1 MARNNLITV
10 RTGSKAGIKAIV
22 DNITNPTAVG
32 YNNSQILGEPFLATD
47 SKELFIGNGGGS
59 PKVISPGVCVEDFD
73 TLTPQNRANLYVYA
87 YDTSLAADAP
97 RSKKIALSE
106 LLTLV
111 SNNSGDTCKV
121 KIGLDTD
128 TSGFLDAKTFGTN
141 GVAIATSGTTNKMLN
156 FQVVPDGATLSVSS
170 SGIKVATGGITLN
183 ELATGIDASS
193 KSLISKGSRET
204 FINATAPTPTSGY
217 AALYDAGTAAI
228 NILWSSDKIKKE
240 LDKIALGM
248 NWVSITFAEEGIPGT
263 HLPTNEIANVT
274 RNAIY
279 MDNPGISSYGEPI
292 PVALNSLLYIY
303 NAAVPTY
310 NSANWVAITKN
321 SGTALVNGPLGA
333 TTIGELFDK
342 IFVTDKQNIF
352 VVSKDFSSTDTGE
365 SVANMYYG
373 IRDGNLGTSI
383 LALTELGNP
392 EVGAGNA
399 LNYSAE
405 TNRMNVTVL
414 ANHGLGGGQTTVGGD
429 VGGLYVKLTTNGGL
443 AVNSDGIYIT
453 SVIGGTV

>member
-22 DNITNPTAVG
+22 DNITDPTAVG

-73 TLTPQNRANLYVYA
+73 TLTPQNRATLYVYA

-141 GVAIATSGTTNKMLN
+141 GVAISTSGTTNKMLN

-193 KSLISKGSRET
+193 KSFTSKSTKELY
-204 FINATAPTPTSGY
+204 INSSAPTLTTNY
-217 AALYDAGTAAI
+217 AGLYDNGGPAS
-228 NILWSSDKIKKE
+228 NILWSSQKIT
-240 LDKIALGM
+240 DRITSAIQGMSWVNIDYCNFGAPNSAIAGEGFVNYGGTAAADGSYYLQIPATINNGM
-248 NWVSITFAEEGIPGT
+248 PGT
-263 HLPTNEIANVT
+263 GSNAATLFKKTSGTWSATTTGNEKYDLLFGSATVAEKVIIVSVDMTSDASNTSDAFLKTGLYFKFPVTASTSKFISWFQLLPVYGPNLVYGDTTNVLDVNI
-274 RNAIY
+274 RSGY
-279 MDNPGISSYGEPI
+279 GISGG
-292 PVALNSLLYIY
+292 VTGLQVN
-303 NAAVPTY
+303 V
-310 NSANWVAITKN
+310 
-321 SGTALVNGPLGA
+321 GTGLS
-333 TTIGELFDK
+333 I
-342 IFVTDKQNIF
+342 
-352 VVSKDFSSTDTGE
+352 
-365 SVANMYYG
+365 VANN
-373 IRDGNLGTSI
+373 IIVS
-383 LALTELGNP
+383 
-392 EVGAGNA
+392 
-399 LNYSAE
+399 S
-405 TNRMNVTVL
+405 VT
-414 ANHGLGGGQTTVGGD
+414 
-429 VGGLYVKLTTNGGL
+429 
-443 AVNSDGIYIT
+443 
-453 SVIGGTV
+453 GGTV

>member
-10 RTGSKAGIKAIV
+10 RTGSKAAIKAIV
-22 DNITNPTAVG
+22 DNITDPTAVG

-170 SGIKVATGGITLN
+170 SGVKVAPGGITLN

-193 KSLISKGSRET
+193 KSFTSKSTKELY
-204 FINATAPTPTSGY
+204 INSSAPTLTANY
-217 AALYDAGTAAI
+217 AGLYDNGGPAS
-228 NILWSSDKIKKE
+228 NILWSSQKITDRITSAIQGMSWINIE
-240 LDKIALGM
+240 YCNYGLPTSSNAGEGFVNYGGGTPANGTYYLQIPALINNGM
-248 NWVSITFAEEGIPGT
+248 PGT
-263 HLPTNEIANVT
+263 GNK
-274 RNAIY
+274 
-279 MDNPGISSYGEPI
+279 
-292 PVALNSLLYIY
+292 
-303 NAAVPTY
+303 AATLFKK
-310 NSANWVAITKN
+310 A
-321 SGTALVNGPLGA
+321 SGTWSA
-333 TTIGELFDK
+333 TTTGDEKYDLLFG
-342 IFVTDKQNIF
+342 
-352 VVSKDFSSTDTGE
+352 SSTVAEKVIIVSVDMTSDPNTSDAFIKTGLYFKFPVTADT
-365 SVANMYYG
+365 SQFIPWFQLLPAYG
-373 IRDGNLGTSI
+373 VGLEYSNTTNI
-383 LALTELGNP
+383 LA
-392 EVGAGNA
+392 VKVCSGNA
-399 LNYSAE
+399 LSVGVE
-405 TNRMNVTVL
+405 GLQVNVGT
-414 ANHGLGGGQTTVGGD
+414 
-429 VGGLYVKLTTNGGL
+429 GL
-443 AVNSDGIYIT
+443 AIYSNSIIIE
-453 SVIGGTV
+453 SVTGGTV

>member
-22 DNITNPTAVG
+22 DNITDQNAVG

-121 KIGLDTD
+121 KIDLDTD
-128 TSGFLDAKTFGTN
+128 TSGYLDDKTFGTN
-141 GVAIATSGTTNKMLN
+141 GVAISTSGTTNKMLN

-193 KSLISKGSRET
+193 KSFTSKSTKELY
-204 FINATAPTPTSGY
+204 INSSAPTLTANY
-217 AALYDAGTAAI
+217 AGLYDNGGPAS
-228 NILWSSDKIKKE
+228 NILWSSQKIT
-240 LDKIALGM
+240 DRITSAIQGMSWVNIDYCNFGAPNSAIAGEGFVNYGGTAAADGSYYLQIPATINNGM
-248 NWVSITFAEEGIPGT
+248 PGT
-263 HLPTNEIANVT
+263 
-274 RNAIY
+274 
-279 MDNPGISSYGEPI
+279 GS
-292 PVALNSLLYIY
+292 
-303 NAAVPTY
+303 NAATLFKK
-310 NSANWVAITKN
+310 T
-321 SGTALVNGPLGA
+321 SGTWSATTTGDAKYDLLFSSATVAEKVIIVSVDMTSDVSNTSDAYIKTGLYFKFPVTENTSKFISWFQLLPAYGVGLSYTENNNTLAVLVEDKKGLYVGVNGLRVTLSTGLA
-333 TTIGELFDK
+333 FD
-342 IFVTDKQNIF
+342 
-352 VVSKDFSSTDTGE
+352 
-365 SVANMYYG
+365 
-373 IRDGNLGTSI
+373 
-383 LALTELGNP
+383 
-392 EVGAGNA
+392 GAGNII
-399 LNYSAE
+399 
-405 TNRMNVTVL
+405 VT
-414 ANHGLGGGQTTVGGD
+414 D
-429 VGGLYVKLTTNGGL
+429 VT
-443 AVNSDGIYIT
+443 
-453 SVIGGTV
+453 GGTV

>member
-22 DNITNPTAVG
+22 DNITDPTGVG

-73 TLTPQNRANLYVYA
+73 TLTPQNRATLYVYA

-141 GVAIATSGTTNKMLN
+141 GVAISTSGTTNKMLN
-156 FQVVPDGATLSVSS
+156 FQVVPNGATLSVSS

-193 KSLISKGSRET
+193 KSFTSKSTKELY
-204 FINATAPTPTSGY
+204 INSSAPTLTANY
-217 AALYDAGTAAI
+217 AGLYDNGGPAS
-228 NILWSSDKIKKE
+228 NILWSSQKIT
-240 LDKIALGM
+240 DRITSAIQGM
-248 NWVSITFAEEGIPGT
+248 SWVNIDYCNYGLPNSSTAGEGFVNYGGTTAADGTYYLQIP
-263 HLPTNEIANVT
+263 
-274 RNAIY
+274 
-279 MDNPGISSYGEPI
+279 
-292 PVALNSLLYIY
+292 
-303 NAAVPTY
+303 
-310 NSANWVAITKN
+310 
-321 SGTALVNGPLGA
+321 ALVNNGMPGTGSNSA
-333 TTIGELFDK
+333 TLFKKSSGTWSAVTTGDATYDA
-342 IFVTDKQNIF
+342 IFGSNT
-352 VVSKDFSSTDTGE
+352 VSEKVIIVSVDMTSDSNNLSDAYIKTGLYFKFPINASTSKYLSWFQLLPVYDNSLNYTDTTNVLGVRLR
-365 SVANMYYG
+365 SGYG
-373 IRDGNLGTSI
+373 ITSGSEG
-383 LALTELGNP
+383 LQ
-392 EVGAGNA
+392 V
-399 LNYSAE
+399 
-405 TNRMNVTVL
+405 NV
-414 ANHGLGGGQTTVGGD
+414 GGGLFIAGG
-429 VGGLYVKLTTNGGL
+429 TIQI
-443 AVNSDGIYIT
+443 A
-453 SVIGGTV
+453 SVTGGTV

>member
-22 DNITNPTAVG
+22 DNITDQNAVG

-121 KIGLDTD
+121 KIDLDTD
-128 TSGFLDAKTFGTN
+128 TSGYLDDKTFGTN
-141 GVAIATSGTTNKMLN
+141 GIAISTSGTTNKMLN

-193 KSLISKGSRET
+193 KSFTSKSTKELY
-204 FINATAPTPTSGY
+204 INSSAPTLTANY
-217 AALYDAGTAAI
+217 AGLYDNGGPAS
-228 NILWSSDKIKKE
+228 NILWSSQKIT
-240 LDKIALGM
+240 DRITSAIQGMSWVNIDYCNFGAPNSAIAGEGFVNYGGTAAADGSYYLQIPATINNGM
-248 NWVSITFAEEGIPGT
+248 PGT
-263 HLPTNEIANVT
+263 
-274 RNAIY
+274 
-279 MDNPGISSYGEPI
+279 GS
-292 PVALNSLLYIY
+292 
-303 NAAVPTY
+303 NAATLFKK
-310 NSANWVAITKN
+310 T
-321 SGTALVNGPLGA
+321 SGTWSA
-333 TTIGELFDK
+333 TTTGDAKYDLL
-342 IFVTDKQNIF
+342 
-352 VVSKDFSSTDTGE
+352 FSSATVAEKVIIVSVDMTSDVSNTSDAYIKTGLYFKFPVTE
-365 SVANMYYG
+365 NTSKFISWFQLLPAYG
-373 IRDGNLGTSI
+373 VGLSYTENNNT
-383 LALTELGNP
+383 LA
-392 EVGAGNA
+392 
-399 LNYSAE
+399 
-405 TNRMNVTVL
+405 VL
-414 ANHGLGGGQTTVGGD
+414 VED
-429 VGGLYVKLTTNGGL
+429 KKGLYVGVNGLRVTLSTGL
-443 AVNSDGIYIT
+443 AFDGSGNIIVT
-453 SVIGGTV
+453 DVTGGTV

>member
-22 DNITNPTAVG
+22 DNITAPTAVG

-141 GVAIATSGTTNKMLN
+141 GVAISTSGTTNKMLN

-193 KSLISKGSRET
+193 KSFTSKSTKELY
-204 FINATAPTPTSGY
+204 INSSAPTLTANY
-217 AALYDAGTAAI
+217 AGLYDNGGPAS
-228 NILWSSDKIKKE
+228 NILWSSQKIT
-240 LDKIALGM
+240 DRITSAIQGMSWVNIDYCNFGAPNSAIAGEGFVNYGGTAAADGSYYLQIPATINNGM
-248 NWVSITFAEEGIPGT
+248 PGT
-263 HLPTNEIANVT
+263 
-274 RNAIY
+274 
-279 MDNPGISSYGEPI
+279 GS
-292 PVALNSLLYIY
+292 
-303 NAAVPTY
+303 NAATLFKK
-310 NSANWVAITKN
+310 T
-321 SGTALVNGPLGA
+321 SGTWSA
-333 TTIGELFDK
+333 TTTGDAKYDLL
-342 IFVTDKQNIF
+342 
-352 VVSKDFSSTDTGE
+352 FSSATVAEKVIIVSVDMTSDVSNTSDAYIKTGLYFKFPVTE
-365 SVANMYYG
+365 NTSKFISWFQLLPAYG
-373 IRDGNLGTSI
+373 VGLSYTENNNT
-383 LALTELGNP
+383 LA
-392 EVGAGNA
+392 
-399 LNYSAE
+399 
-405 TNRMNVTVL
+405 VL
-414 ANHGLGGGQTTVGGD
+414 VED
-429 VGGLYVKLTTNGGL
+429 KKGLYVGVNGLRVTLSTGL
-443 AVNSDGIYIT
+443 AFDGSGNIIVT
-453 SVIGGTV
+453 DVTGGTV

>member
-22 DNITNPTAVG
+22 DNITDPTGVG

-73 TLTPQNRANLYVYA
+73 TLTPQNRATLYVYA

-141 GVAIATSGTTNKMLN
+141 GVAISTSGTTNKMLN

-170 SGIKVATGGITLN
+170 SGIKVATGGIALN

-193 KSLISKGSRET
+193 KSFTSKSTKELY
-204 FINATAPTPTSGY
+204 INSSAPTLTANY
-217 AALYDAGTAAI
+217 AGLYDNGGPAS
-228 NILWSSDKIKKE
+228 NILWSSQKITDRITSAIQGMSWVNIDYCNFGAPNSAIAGEGFVNYGGTVAANGTYYLQIPAYSVNGLPGTGSNATMLWKKASGSWTAVTTGDAIYDLLFGTAVVGE
-240 LDKIALGM
+240 KVII
-248 NWVSITFAEEGIPGT
+248 VSIDMTADSTNVSDSMVKTGLYFKFPVSGT
-263 HLPTNEIANVT
+263 TSKLLSWFQLLP
-274 RNAIY
+274 IY
-279 MDNPGISSYGEPI
+279 DT
-292 PVALNSLLYIY
+292 NSL
-303 NAAVPTY
+303 TY
-310 NSANWVAITKN
+310 NNANNVLGVN
-321 SGTALVNGPLGA
+321 VRSGTG
-333 TTIGELFDK
+333 
-342 IFVTDKQNIF
+342 
-352 VVSKDFSSTDTGE
+352 
-365 SVANMYYG
+365 
-373 IRDGNLGTSI
+373 
-383 LALTELGNP
+383 
-392 EVGAGNA
+392 
-399 LNYSAE
+399 
-405 TNRMNVTVL
+405 
-414 ANHGLGGGQTTVGGD
+414 
-429 VGGLYVKLTTNGGL
+429 VGGLYAGVNGLEVIVGGGL
-443 AVNSDGIYIT
+443 FIAGNTIQIG